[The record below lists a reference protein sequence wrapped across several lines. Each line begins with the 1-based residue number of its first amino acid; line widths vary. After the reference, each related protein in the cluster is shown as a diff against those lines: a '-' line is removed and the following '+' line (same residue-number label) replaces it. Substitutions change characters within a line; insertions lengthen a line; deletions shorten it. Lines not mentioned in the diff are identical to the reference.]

1 MARFYVRSV
10 PFAGDLPYLEIGVGE
25 TTVFLVSRKTRTFDV
40 YTQFTPRLSRKQQ
53 NDTGIRKQP
62 AWAFMLSNGHDQ
74 AHLHWNAGEP
84 SFTVMCK
91 GSETNVSIRLGEA
104 DAHAMALSL

>member
-1 MARFYVRSV
+1 M
-10 PFAGDLPYLEIGVGE
+10 
-25 TTVFLVSRKTRTFDV
+25 
-40 YTQFTPRLSRKQQ
+40 
-53 NDTGIRKQP
+53 RKQP

-84 SFTVMCK
+84 SLTVMCK

-104 DAHAMALSL
+104 DAHAMALSLAKACGTKLTPKHAPCAIRPMGIAYTYDACLASTAGVDPLQGE